1 MVSGLYNAARGKGSL
16 AVAEVCFMAPV
27 VTITMPSLTIG
38 AALRCAR
45 RTIKHAMT
53 SAIRTMTIA
62 TAEATMAVVTIE
74 LVEPSAPSAS
84 AVIAVVVDVN
94 SVGGGGGEGDGGGGG
109 EGSSG

>member
-16 AVAEVCFMAPV
+16 AAAEVCLMAPV

-45 RTIKHAMT
+45 RTMKHAMT

-74 LVEPSAPSAS
+74 LVEASSAS